1 MGDYLGEEMRN
12 QKEDLESISS
22 ERRPKKQTG
31 IRHKHQKQI
40 SKLEGDQTGKGK
52 GLREAT
58 AAAPGELCGLSS
70 IEALVRVQMPNIK
83 DNHF

>member
-40 SKLEGDQTGKGK
+40 SKLEGESNWEGKGS
-52 GLREAT
+52 T
-58 AAAPGELCGLSS
+58 
-70 IEALVRVQMPNIK
+70 
-83 DNHF
+83 